1 MYVHKK
7 KGEVMITKANIRY
20 FEVTSQN
27 QHDFSIRL
35 MNEKDRRNLC
45 QSHVGLWNG
54 SIGYI
59 VKRFAFFP
67 PKPPRY
73 ITVKTDKEDEDA
85 ILFLIKDKEKKKHY
99 VEIKFKLIEYRF
111 IKMINK
117 FNEEFPLL
125 LFIPPNYINVCII
138 DYIY

>member
-1 MYVHKK
+1 MLDLLISY
-7 KGEVMITKANIRY
+7 INFLI
-20 FEVTSQN
+20 
-27 QHDFSIRL
+27 L
-35 MNEKDRRNLC
+35 
-45 QSHVGLWNG
+45 

-117 FNEEFPLL
+117 FNEELP
-125 LFIPPNYINVCII
+125 
-138 DYIY
+138 